1 MRTDHYRITVNK
13 RGIDVVQD
21 GGLATGEPLTIAE
34 YDALIAALSKW
45 RNEYAA
51 RPEVERVSA
60 ESTSRLPEWGDDGK
74 DGDPVMYTVMWQG
87 NSGNAEVEQVGLDK
101 TTADDRVHF
110 GNIKWAGH
118 VNHWAVGTD
127 GSIIGRVGAP

>member
-21 GGLATGEPLTIAE
+21 SGLATGEPLTIAE

-45 RNEYAA
+45 RNEYDA
-51 RPEVERVSA
+51 RPDVERVSA
-60 ESTSRLPEWGDDGK
+60 ESTSRLPEWGEADK
-74 DGDPVMYTVMWQG
+74 LADPVTYTVYWQSQYG
-87 NSGNAEVEQVGLDK
+87 TSSIDFEGLDVVSA
-101 TTADDRVHF
+101 TMRVESL
-110 GNIKWAGH
+110 NAIYSRI
-118 VNHWAVGTD
+118 NHWAIGED